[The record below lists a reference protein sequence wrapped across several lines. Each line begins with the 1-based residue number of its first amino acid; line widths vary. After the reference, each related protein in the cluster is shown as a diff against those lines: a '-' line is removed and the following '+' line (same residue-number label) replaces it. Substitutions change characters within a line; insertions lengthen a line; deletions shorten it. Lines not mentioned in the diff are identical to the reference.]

1 MCFRFGTEI
10 KAHSYPKQITP
21 LGKNNI
27 SRIAGL
33 LYLVVV
39 ITGIF
44 SLAYVPK
51 QLFVWDN
58 PAQTFDNIATHE
70 TLFRASIASSAICY
84 TAFIFLPIALFQL
97 LKTVDRLWAGVMA
110 VLAIVSVPVSF
121 SNLQNKYN
129 ILSLLESTRQ
139 SGTPPLPELQQ
150 QTMKYLTQYDNG
162 ILVATIFWGLW
173 LLPFGYLVYKS
184 GFLPKALGVLL
195 MLGCL
200 GYVVNYFGN
209 TLSANYG
216 ALGVSSYFGMLP
228 SIGEIGACL
237 WLLLI
242 GAKENKQL

>member
-1 MCFRFGTEI
+1 M
-10 KAHSYPKQITP
+10 
-21 LGKNNI
+21 GKNKT

-58 PAQTFDNIATHE
+58 PAQTYENMVAHE
-70 TLFRASIASSAICY
+70 SLFRASIASSAVCY
-84 TAFIFLPIALFQL
+84 IAFIFLPIVLFQL
-97 LKTVDRLWAGVMA
+97 LKTVDKFWAGVMA

-121 SNLQNKYN
+121 SNLLNKYH
-129 ILSLLESTRQ
+129 ILSLLESARQ
-139 SGTPPLPELQQ
+139 GANTADLPALQQ
-150 QTMKYLTQYDNG
+150 QTMQYLTQYDHG
-162 ILVATIFWGLW
+162 ILLATIFWGLW

-184 GFLPKALGVLL
+184 GFLPKILGVLL

-200 GYVVNYFGN
+200 GYVVNFFGN
-209 TLSANYG
+209 TLFANYG
-216 ALGVSSYFGMLP
+216 DLGVSSYFGMLP
-228 SIGEIGACL
+228 SIGEISACL
-237 WLLLI
+237 WLVLI